1 MRWKFRLFFLFSFVF
16 IPVFLFS
23 QESRLDSLQK
33 ALSLCGND
41 TSRVNTLIAICWE
54 HRLTMP
60 ETAINSAE
68 QAISLARDLKFKNG
82 EAKALNNIGVVYHL
96 QGTFDKALQNYK
108 AAALVYEQSGNT
120 KGLANVAGNMASVYQ
135 AKGNSALAL
144 EYYTRSIGLAKKAGD
159 NQRIAI
165 SLGSIGIIYYNQ
177 GLYSKSLAYYFQSL
191 SIRESLG
198 DKQGM
203 AYVLGNIGLIYDA
216 QRNYPMALQ
225 YYYKSLKIR
234 QQLDDKRGIATALIN
249 IGMVYFAQNQFD
261 KSLDYFLQALK
272 ISEEC
277 GFKKGLAA
285 ALNNTGD
292 VYREKKQFEKAAENY
307 EKSLKINEEMGDAQ
321 GIASAYHSLG
331 IVNNQIGKTD
341 VALNY
346 FEKSLQMARE
356 LNNKE
361 IIVNNYREIADLYP
375 KLGNFSKAYEY
386 ANLYASLKDSLYS
399 EESLVKLADMQVK
412 YETDRKE
419 REIVEL
425 SREKEL
431 QELKISRNN
440 IFWVM
445 GGALFLLILGLAIT
459 LFYSYRHRQRI
470 RQLTLKRESEL
481 ALLDS
486 EKKYKDLADLLPQIV
501 IEMDKD
507 GKLKFINHAG
517 LEQTGYVYSDIAGGL
532 EIKDLFIPQDHRNL
546 EEHISRLMKG
556 ELLQGQEFIARRN
569 NNTVFPAVC
578 YFSLATSKDEITGL
592 RGIIIDISELKQLER
607 QILNKVVETEER
619 ERKRFAKDLHDGLG
633 PLLSSIKIY
642 VNEIQD
648 EETSAAEKIKMLKY
662 TNELIDEAVND
673 ARTIANNLMP
683 SVIADYG
690 LIRALQSFCDKI
702 RASKTVNISFLDE
715 TISKRY
721 NSTIEITLYRIA
733 LELINNTIKHASAH
747 NIEIHLIETDKV
759 LELNYKDDGI
769 GFDVNEKMARE
780 NGGLGLNSIL
790 NRIKSINGQGEFRS
804 QPGSGLMVRMEIDL
818 QKFDFTETTNI
829 N

>member
-1 MRWKFRLFFLFSFVF
+1 MRWKFRFLISLFFIFF
-16 IPVFLFS
+16 PVFLFS
-23 QESRLDSLQK
+23 QESRLDSLQRV
-33 ALSLCGND
+33 LSVSGKD

-54 HRLTMP
+54 QRLTTP
-60 ETAINSAE
+60 ETAINYAE
-68 QAISLARDLKFKNG
+68 QAIKLAKEIEFVNG

-96 QGTFDKALQNYK
+96 QGTFDKALQNYE
-108 AAALVYEQSGNT
+108 AAAVLYKKSGNT

-144 EYYTRSIGLAKKAGD
+144 EYYTHSIELAKKAGD
-159 NQRIAI
+159 KQRVAI

-191 SIRESLG
+191 SIRESLD

-216 QRNYPMALQ
+216 QRNYSMALG

-234 QQLDDKRGIATALIN
+234 QQLDDKRGIATSLIN
-249 IGMVYFAQNQFD
+249 IGMVYFVQNQFD
-261 KSLDYFLQALK
+261 EALDYFLQALK

-307 EKSLKINEEMGDAQ
+307 EKSLKINEEMGDVQ

-331 IVNNQIGKTD
+331 IVNKQIGKTD
-341 VALNY
+341 LALNY

-356 LNNKE
+356 INNKE
-361 IIVNNYREIADLYP
+361 IIVNNYREIADLFS
-375 KLGNFSKAYEY
+375 KLGNFSKAYEF
-386 ANLYASLKDSLYS
+386 ANLYSNLKDTIYS

-440 IFWVM
+440 TFWIM

-459 LFYSYRHRQRI
+459 LFYGYRHRQRI
-470 RQLTLKRESEL
+470 RQLTLIRESEL
-481 ALLDS
+481 ALRDS

-501 IEMDKD
+501 VEMNKD

-517 LEQTGYVYSDIAGGL
+517 LEQTGYTYTDIIKGL
-532 EIKDLFIPQDHRNL
+532 EIKDLFIRPDYKNL
-546 EEHISRLMKG
+546 DNHISRLMSG
-556 ELLQGQEFIARRN
+556 EVLQGQEFTARRS

-648 EETSAAEKIKMLKY
+648 EETSAAEKTKMLKY

-673 ARTIANNLMP
+673 TRTIANNLMP

-702 RASKTVNISFLDE
+702 RASKTINISFSDE
-715 TISKRY
+715 TITKRY
-721 NSTIEITLYRIA
+721 NPTIEITLYRIA

-747 NIEIHLIETDKV
+747 NIEIHLLETDKV
-759 LELNYKDDGI
+759 LEINYKDDGV
-769 GFDVNEKMARE
+769 GFDVNQKMSNQ

-790 NRIKSINGQGEFRS
+790 NRIKSINGQCDFRS
-804 QPGSGLMVRMEIDL
+804 KPGNGFMVKMEIDL
-818 QKFDFTETTNI
+818 QKFEYSETI
-829 N
+829 